1 MAYARY
7 VAIGD
12 STTEGLD
19 DPYPEGGF
27 RGFADRLAG
36 DLALLEP
43 DLRYANLAVRGRR
56 AHEVREQQLEPALEL
71 EPDLASVV
79 AGLNDTLR
87 GDFDLQATGDHIE
100 AMLTALRE
108 AGADV
113 ITMTFPDPV
122 RVNPV

>member
-1 MAYARY
+1 MVMTGFKRY

-19 DPYPEGGF
+19 DPYPDGGF

-36 DLALLEP
+36 DLALVEP
-43 DLRYANLAVRGRR
+43 ELRYANLAVRGRLAR
-56 AHEVREQQLEPALEL
+56 QIREQQLEPALAL

-87 GDFDLQATGDHIE
+87 GDFDLDATAEAVE
-100 AMLTALRE
+100 AMLVALTE
-108 AGADV
+108 AGA
-113 ITMTFPDPV
+113 T
-122 RVNPV
+122 